1 MAKTNVD
8 LEKTENMDELV
19 ENELEDM
26 TNTSVENIL
35 HLTKPVMYN
44 GEEVTELLLS
54 MRSMHGSMVLQQRAS
69 FTAAKSHIQVS

>member
-44 GEEVTELLLS
+44 GEEVTELHLTLTS
-54 MRSMHGSMVLQQRAS
+54 SPARTL
-69 FTAAKSHIQVS
+69 